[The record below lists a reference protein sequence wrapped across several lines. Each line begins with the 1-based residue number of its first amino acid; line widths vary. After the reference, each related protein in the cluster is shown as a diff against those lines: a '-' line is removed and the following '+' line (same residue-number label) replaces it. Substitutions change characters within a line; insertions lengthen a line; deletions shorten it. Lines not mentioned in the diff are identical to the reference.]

1 LIADKRL
8 KVVLTMQQNKLMELT
23 PDKWG
28 LLVYL
33 SDHNAVDLSTIKC
46 FMADIAESRLAL
58 AEDNLSVA
66 EKLLE
71 TGLSNRTVI
80 HKSYYSMY
88 HAARSAVYVQM
99 QIDVTKHRSL
109 VDKFKKLLIRQFGDE
124 TLANQM
130 NAWRMDRIKCNYDLN
145 VEVAEEMC
153 ESAISDATMIIDIC
167 KNLVEEF

>member
-1 LIADKRL
+1 MLM
-8 KVVLTMQQNKLMELT
+8 MQQNKLMELT

-33 SDHNAVDLSTIKC
+33 SDHDAGVDVSTVKR
-46 FMADIAESRLAL
+46 FMNDIAKSRLAL

-88 HAARSAVYVQM
+88 HAARSATYLQM
-99 QIDVTKHRSL
+99 QLDVKEHRSL
-109 VDKFKKLLIRQFGDE
+109 VGRFKKLLIKQFGDE

-130 NAWRMDRIKCNYDLN
+130 NKWRSMRIKCDYYPD
-145 VEVAEEMC
+145 VEIAEEMC
-153 ESAISDATMIIDIC
+153 GSAISDASMIVDTC
-167 KNLVEEF
+167 KSLVEEF

>member
-1 LIADKRL
+1 MLM
-8 KVVLTMQQNKLMELT
+8 MQQNKLMELT

-33 SDHNAVDLSTIKC
+33 SDHDAGVDLSTVKR
-46 FMADIAESRLAL
+46 FMNDIAKSRLAL

-66 EKLLE
+66 EKLLK

-88 HAARSAVYVQM
+88 HAARSATYLQM
-99 QIDVTKHRSL
+99 QLDVKEHRSL
-109 VDKFKKLLIRQFGDE
+109 VGRFKKLLIRQFGDE

-130 NAWRMDRIKCNYDLN
+130 NKWRSMRIKCDYYPD

-153 ESAISDATMIIDIC
+153 GSAISDASMIIGTC
-167 KNLVEEF
+167 KSLMEEF

>member
-1 LIADKRL
+1 MLM
-8 KVVLTMQQNKLMELT
+8 MQQNKLMELT

-33 SDHNAVDLSTIKC
+33 SDHDAGVDLSTVKR
-46 FMADIAESRLAL
+46 FMNDIAKSRLVL

-66 EKLLE
+66 EKLLK

-88 HAARSAVYVQM
+88 HAARSATYLQM
-99 QIDVTKHRSL
+99 QLDVKEHRSL
-109 VDKFKKLLIRQFGDE
+109 VGRFKKLLIRQFGDE

-130 NAWRMDRIKCNYDLN
+130 NKWRSMRIKCDYYPD

-153 ESAISDATMIIDIC
+153 GSAISDASMIVDTC
-167 KNLVEEF
+167 KSLVEEF

>member
-1 LIADKRL
+1 
-8 KVVLTMQQNKLMELT
+8 MELT

-33 SDHNAVDLSTIKC
+33 SDHNAGVDLSTVKR
-46 FMADIAESRLAL
+46 FMNDIAESRLTL

-66 EKLLE
+66 EKLLK

-88 HAARSAVYVQM
+88 HAARSATYLQM
-99 QIDVTKHRSL
+99 QLDVKEHRSI
-109 VDKFKKLLIRQFGDE
+109 VSRFRKLLIRQFGDE

-130 NAWRMDRIKCNYDLN
+130 NKWRSMRIKCDYYPD

-153 ESAISDATMIIDIC
+153 GSAISDASMILDTC
-167 KNLVEEF
+167 KSLMEEF

>member
-1 LIADKRL
+1 M
-8 KVVLTMQQNKLMELT
+8 MQQNKLMELT

-33 SDHNAVDLSTIKC
+33 SDHNALDLSTVKR
-46 FMADIAESRLAL
+46 FMNDIAESRLAL

-88 HAARSAVYVQM
+88 HAARSAVYLQM
-99 QIDVTKHRSL
+99 QLDVKEHRSL
-109 VDKFKKLLIRQFGDE
+109 VNRFKKLLIRQFGDG
-124 TLANQM
+124 TLARQM
-130 NAWRMDRIKCNYDLN
+130 NNWRTERIKCDYDLS
-145 VEVAEEMC
+145 VEVMDVVC
-153 ESAISDATMIIDIC
+153 ESAISDAFMIVDTC
-167 KNLVEEF
+167 KNLAEGF

>member
-1 LIADKRL
+1 
-8 KVVLTMQQNKLMELT
+8 MQQNKLMELT

-33 SDHNAVDLSTIKC
+33 SDHNVLDLFTIKR
-46 FMADIAESRLAL
+46 FMNDIAESGLTL

-88 HAARSAVYVQM
+88 HAVRSAVYVQM
-99 QIDVTKHRSL
+99 QLDVKEHRSL
-109 VDKFKKLLIRQFGDE
+109 VNRFKKLLTRQFGDE
-124 TLANQM
+124 ALANQM
-130 NAWRMDRIKCNYDLN
+130 NTWRTKRIECDYYPD
-145 VEVAEEMC
+145 VEIVDDVC
-153 ESAISDATMIIDIC
+153 ESAISDATTIVGTC
-167 KNLVEEF
+167 KNLVDGF

>member
-1 LIADKRL
+1 MK
-8 KVVLTMQQNKLMELT
+8 QNKLMELT

-33 SDHNAVDLSTIKC
+33 SDHDAGVDLTTVKY
-46 FMADIAESRLAL
+46 FMNEIAESRFVL

-88 HAARSAVYVQM
+88 HAARSAVYLQM
-99 QIDVTKHRSL
+99 QLDVKEHRSL
-109 VDKFKKLLIRQFGDE
+109 VGRFRKLLIRRFRDE

-130 NAWRMDRIKCNYDLN
+130 NKWRSMRIKCDYYPD
-145 VEVAEEMC
+145 VEVMETMC
-153 ESAISDATMIIDIC
+153 GSAISDATMIIDTC

>member
-1 LIADKRL
+1 M
-8 KVVLTMQQNKLMELT
+8 MQQNKLTELT
-23 PDKWG
+23 PDKWR

-33 SDHNAVDLSTIKC
+33 SDHSAGVDLTTVKH
-46 FMADIAESRLAL
+46 FMNEIAESRLVL

-88 HAARSAVYVQM
+88 HAARSAVYLQM
-99 QIDVTKHRSL
+99 QLDVKEHRSL
-109 VDKFKKLLIRQFGDE
+109 VGRFKKLLIREFGDA

-130 NAWRMDRIKCNYDLN
+130 NMWRTKRIECDYYPDID
-145 VEVAEEMC
+145 VVDDIC
-153 ESAISDATMIIDIC
+153 ESAISDAIMIVDTC
-167 KNLVEEF
+167 KNIVEEF

>member
-1 LIADKRL
+1 MIM
-8 KVVLTMQQNKLMELT
+8 MQQNKLMELT

-33 SDHNAVDLSTIKC
+33 SDRDAGVDLSTVKH
-46 FMADIAESRLAL
+46 FMNAIAKSRLAL

-88 HAARSAVYVQM
+88 HAARSATYLQM
-99 QIDVTKHRSL
+99 QLDVKEHRSL
-109 VDKFKKLLIRQFGDE
+109 VGMFKKLLIRQFGDE

-130 NAWRMDRIKCNYDLN
+130 NKWRSMRIKCDYYPD

-153 ESAISDATMIIDIC
+153 GSAISDASMIIDTC
-167 KNLVEEF
+167 KSLVEEF

>member
-1 LIADKRL
+1 
-8 KVVLTMQQNKLMELT
+8 MQRNKLVELT

-33 SDHNAVDLSTIKC
+33 NEHDAVDLTAIKR
-46 FMADIAESRLAL
+46 FMNNIAESRLEL

-71 TGLSNRTVI
+71 IGLSNRTVI

-99 QIDVTKHRSL
+99 QLDVNEHRSL
-109 VDKFKKLLIRQFGDE
+109 VDKFKKLLMRQFGDE

-130 NAWRMDRIKCNYDLN
+130 NAWRMDRIKSDYDPG
-145 VEVAEEMC
+145 VEIMEEMC
-153 ESAISDATMIIDIC
+153 KSAISDAAMIVDTC
-167 KNLVEEF
+167 KNLVEGF

>member
-1 LIADKRL
+1 
-8 KVVLTMQQNKLMELT
+8 MQRNKLVELT

-33 SDHNAVDLSTIKC
+33 NERDAMDLTTVKR
-46 FMADIAESRLAL
+46 FMNEIAESRLAL
-58 AEDNLSVA
+58 SEDNLSVA

-99 QIDVTKHRSL
+99 QLDVKEHRTL
-109 VDKFKKLLIRQFGDE
+109 VGRFKKLLTKQFGDE

-130 NAWRMDRIKCNYDLN
+130 NKWRSMRIKCDYYPG
-145 VEVAEEMC
+145 VVVADDMC
-153 ESAISDATMIIDIC
+153 GSAISDAFTIIDTC
-167 KNLVEEF
+167 KNLVEGF

>member
-1 LIADKRL
+1 MK
-8 KVVLTMQQNKLMELT
+8 QNKLMELT

-33 SDHNAVDLSTIKC
+33 NEHDALDLSTVKR
-46 FMADIAESRLAL
+46 FMNDIAESRLTL

-71 TGLSNRTVI
+71 IGLSNRTVI

-99 QIDVTKHRSL
+99 QLDVKEHRTL
-109 VDKFKKLLIRQFGDE
+109 VGRFKKLLTRQFGDE

-130 NAWRMDRIKCNYDLN
+130 NKWRSMRIKCDYYPD
-145 VEVAEEMC
+145 VEVMETMC
-153 ESAISDATMIIDIC
+153 GSAISDAAMIIDTC